1 MASAAH
7 SRDPSLDAEW
17 EEWKKKFEKTYSP
30 NEEGHRRAL
39 WEENKKIIE
48 KHNAEYEQGKT
59 SYTMGLNQFSDMVSE
74 KRVTSSVLLH
84 FGSLRLL
91 FLNIF
96 VCFSMETNE
105 EFRTS
110 CCGRPKFTQDL
121 PKSETSFVLPKM
133 MLRRKDHAEEEQEGS
148 SPSHCPACALQEK
161 TLTSFNSNIATQ
173 MILMYD
179 ESSRTEALMARMNDE
194 CV

>member
-30 NEEGHRRAL
+30 DEEGHRRAL

-59 SYTMGLNQFSDMVSE
+59 SYTMGLNQFSDM
-74 KRVTSSVLLH
+74 
-84 FGSLRLL
+84 
-91 FLNIF
+91 
-96 VCFSMETNE
+96 TNE

-121 PKSETSFVLPKM
+121 SKSETV
-133 MLRRKDHAEEEQEGS
+133 EE
-148 SPSHCPACALQEK
+148 
-161 TLTSFNSNIATQ
+161 NN
-173 MILMYD
+173 
-179 ESSRTEALMARMNDE
+179 
-194 CV
+194 